1 MTANLIT
8 LALNPADGGG
18 GPVDRMSRVR
28 SEARMSYTDKKAVLS
43 FETEDIYH
51 VKRIL
56 LDSDVKGAMEFLK
69 KLEKRLDEAM
79 NPK

>member
-1 MTANLIT
+1 MGMVVQWTER
-8 LALNPADGGG
+8 P
-18 GPVDRMSRVR
+18 RVR
-28 SEARMSYTDKKAVLS
+28 SEAGMSYTDKKAILS
-43 FETEDIYH
+43 FEIVDIYH

-56 LDSDVKGAMEFLK
+56 LDADIKGAMEFLK

>member
-1 MTANLIT
+1 
-8 LALNPADGGG
+8 
-18 GPVDRMSRVR
+18 
-28 SEARMSYTDKKAVLS
+28 MSYTDKKAVLS